1 MSKANKQISWE
12 AKALVRTILTPDQD
26 DRPTAL
32 QLLQT
37 SHWISANTSLFSYTN
52 PY

>member
-1 MSKANKQISWE
+1 MSKSNKQISWE

-37 SHWISANTSLFSYTN
+37 SHWISANTALFSHIASY
-52 PY
+52 